1 MNLFW
6 QIALFCGAGYL
17 LGSLSFATLI
27 ARRHG
32 VDIFKEGSRNPGATN
47 VKRVLGKAAGNTVF
61 VLDFLK
67 GTAAALIPLL
77 AASPEYR
84 EILGIL
90 ALLAAIL
97 GHSFSIFM
105 RFRGGKGVAVTMGG
119 MMALSPVVVLIGIAV
134 WLIAF
139 FSLRYVSLAS
149 ILFGLSLPISSYFLG
164 ESNWVFGFCLLIAAL
179 IVVRHKSNIVRLKKG
194 TENRFLKDGPPR

>member
-6 QIALFCGAGYL
+6 QLALFCGAGYL
-17 LGSLSFATLI
+17 LGSLSSATLI

>member
-17 LGSLSFATLI
+17 LGSLSSATLI

>member
-6 QIALFCGAGYL
+6 QIALFCGVGYL

-134 WLIAF
+134 WLITF
-139 FSLRYVSLAS
+139 FLLRYVSLAS

-164 ESNWVFGFCLLIAAL
+164 ASHWVFGFCLLIAAL